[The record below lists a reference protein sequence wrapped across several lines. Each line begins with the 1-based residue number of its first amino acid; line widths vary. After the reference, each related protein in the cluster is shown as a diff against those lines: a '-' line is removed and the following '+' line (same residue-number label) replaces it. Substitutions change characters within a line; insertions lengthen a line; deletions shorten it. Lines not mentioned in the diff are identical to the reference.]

1 MKKIALLFCVCII
14 LIGCNRT
21 PKVDILA
28 EADAIRNLE
37 NLWIVANKTKDV
49 DKVLTF
55 FSNEAILIEPNT
67 PICEGLQSIK
77 EIWESMAT
85 DTTFLWDTY
94 SATIDKIEVAAS
106 GDLAYVRGITRMKI
120 KIPDGLTEY
129 TARWVEIWKKIDG
142 QWKAALAIA
151 NS

>member
-1 MKKIALLFCVCII
+1 MKKITLIFCACII

-37 NLWIVANKTKDV
+37 NQWLDANIKKDV
-49 DKVLTF
+49 DKALTF
-55 FSNEAILIEPNT
+55 FSSDAILIEPET
-67 PICEGLQSIK
+67 PVCEGLQSIK
-77 EIWESMAT
+77 ELWGSMAT
-85 DTTFLWDTY
+85 DTTFMWDTY
-94 SATIDKIEVAAS
+94 SGTIDKIEVAAS

-120 KIPDGLTEY
+120 KTTDGLSDFTG
-129 TARWVEIWKKIDG
+129 RWVEVWKKYDG
-142 QWKAALAIA
+142 QWKAMLVIA

>member
-1 MKKIALLFCVCII
+1 
-14 LIGCNRT
+14 
-21 PKVDILA
+21 
-28 EADAIRNLE
+28 
-37 NLWIVANKTKDV
+37 
-49 DKVLTF
+49 
-55 FSNEAILIEPNT
+55 
-67 PICEGLQSIK
+67 
-77 EIWESMAT
+77 MAT

-120 KIPDGLTEY
+120 KTPDGLTEY